1 MWDLARPACL
11 EMSWNWMAGVGAV
24 TLGLV
29 PWAIDSNHDISRARN
44 RADGLKALKSFRCPK
59 SPTRRP
65 VWCLN
70 TRKPSPCRSAQKP
83 ILSRIESVLHDQ
95 TTKDLVCAR
104 HAFVD
109 FRGFVCSACPEFLRL
124 RSGDSGD

>member
-44 RADGLKALKSFRCPK
+44 RADGLKALKRSRFPLSKESHPQTSLVPK
-59 SPTRRP
+59 HKETKPLP
-65 VWCLN
+65 VGTKAYIISN
-70 TRKPSPCRSAQKP
+70 RVSAP
-83 ILSRIESVLHDQ
+83 
-95 TTKDLVCAR
+95 
-104 HAFVD
+104 
-109 FRGFVCSACPEFLRL
+109 
-124 RSGDSGD
+124 